1 MNVASLITEGYV
13 SLRYPKELRVLVEEA
28 MAAWNRFCEL
38 PYDEKAK
45 LSGGDRVL
53 DHGYMLR
60 KDDGPK
66 SDDKE
71 LFHLIKRNMPAL
83 RAQADTVTD
92 RAAVRFVHAV
102 DVLIDAVMPHVV
114 HFGRDVERVYG
125 ISGFER
131 DVAESSRDW
140 TFRFLNYRPGKP
152 IMAAEHVDRGGFT
165 LHLYESA
172 QGGQYFGRDRQ
183 WHDWPVDH
191 DHTIIFPS
199 MTMQHRSQCLLKGLC
214 HRVVATEETIR
225 TGRQS
230 MVAFIDFDHSHIFNK
245 FSGIRMQDFAPGALS
260 DMPFSEFDKLF
271 IPRKDRAA

>member
-1 MNVASLITEGYV
+1 MEVAKLKTDGFVTLQYPRT
-13 SLRYPKELRVLVEEA
+13 LRARVEDA
-28 MAAWNRFCEL
+28 MSAWNRFCAL

-45 LSGGDRVL
+45 LSGGDRIV

-83 RAQADTVTD
+83 RAQAATVD
-92 RAAVRFVHAV
+92 DPAAVGFVHAV

-114 HFGRDVERVYG
+114 EFARDVERVYDMP
-125 ISGFER
+125 GFER
-131 DVAESSRDW
+131 DVRESSHEW
-140 TFRFLNYRPGKP
+140 TFRFLNYKPGRP

-172 QGGQYFGRDRQ
+172 QGGEYYGMDHA
-183 WHDWPVDH
+183 WHEWPVDH
-191 DHTIIFPS
+191 DQTIIFPS
-199 MTMQHRSQCLLKGLC
+199 MNMQHRSKCGLKGLS
-214 HRVVATEETIR
+214 HRVVANDETIR

-230 MVAFIDFDHSHIFNK
+230 MVAFIDFHHTHQFNK
-245 FSGIRMQDFAPGALS
+245 FGGKRMQDFGPGELYAM
-260 DMPFSEFDKLF
+260 DFANFDSLF
-271 IPRKDRAA
+271 VPWQKAA

>member
-1 MNVASLITEGYV
+1 MQVAK
-13 SLRYPKELRVLVEEA
+13 LRTDGFVTLQYPTQLRRQVEDA
-28 MAAWNRFCEL
+28 MVAWKRFCDL

-45 LSGGDRVL
+45 LSGGDRIK

-83 RAQADTVTD
+83 LVQADTVQD

-114 HFGRDVERVYG
+114 QFARDCENEYDMP
-125 ISGFER
+125 GFAS
-131 DVAESSRDW
+131 DVAESGHEW
-140 TFRFLNYRPGKP
+140 TFRFLNYRPGRP

-172 QGGQYFGRDRQ
+172 QGGQYFGHDGS
-183 WHDWPVDH
+183 WHEWPVDH

-199 MTMQHRSQCLLKGLC
+199 MNLQHRSQCKLKGLC
-214 HRVVATEETIR
+214 HRVVANDETIR

-230 MVAFIDFDHSHIFNK
+230 MVAFIDFLHTHQFNK
-245 FSGIRMQDFAPGALS
+245 YGGKRMQDFGPGELANM
-260 DMPFSEFDKLF
+260 DFKQFDQLF
-271 IPRKDRAA
+271 VPWQEAA